1 MRTKFFS
8 LAVLLSALTLSAV
21 VFAQTAPVCV
31 VGKSGVAPTA
41 TLTFTAP
48 TKNTDGTPVAT
59 PLTYELFQGT
69 ASGQETLVATDL
81 TGSPISVTTGLADG
95 ETLYWFIKVMDAHGT
110 TSAPSNEVCKTFPA
124 AVPSSVTITI
134 S

>member
-41 TLTFTAP
+41 SITFTAP
-48 TKNTDGTPVAT
+48 TTNTDGTPIAT
-59 PLTYELFQGT
+59 PLTYELFQGI
-69 ASGQETLVATDL
+69 ASGQETLVAKGL
-81 TGSPISVTTGLADG
+81 SGSPISVTTGLADG
-95 ETLYWFIKVMDAHGT
+95 ETLYWFVEVVDANGNV
-110 TSAPSNEVCKTFPA
+110 SAPSNEVCKTFPA

>member
-1 MRTKFFS
+1 MKRALS
-8 LAVLLSALTLSAV
+8 LIVALSFAGAAL
-21 VFAQTAPVCV
+21 AQTAPTCV

-48 TKNTDGTPVAT
+48 TTNTDGTPIAT

-124 AVPSSVTITI
+124 GTPSTVTITI